1 MATPRTVT
9 IIGIILLLW
18 GLMGISAFAL
28 QYSMDLDA
36 LALTDPAGAR
46 AFALMPAWVWI
57 VYAIAVATGTLGAIA
72 LLLRK
77 AIAAFLFLISLVCV
91 IAQFSYTFLGTN
103 LLADKGWAVT
113 IPFPALIIAVALF
126 EWLYARSLVAKG
138 VLR

>member
-1 MATPRTVT
+1 MATSRSVT
-9 IIGIILLLW
+9 IIGVILLLW
-18 GLMGISAFAL
+18 GLIGIAAFTL

-36 LALTDPAGAR
+36 LARTDPAGAR

-91 IAQFSYTFLGTN
+91 IVQFGFTFLGTD
-103 LLADKGWAVT
+103 LLADKGWAVA
-113 IPFPALIIAVALF
+113 IPFPAFVIAVAVF